1 MGQPAALAT
10 PLDPGHFVDIART
23 KPPTSRRPLYI
34 GVGVV
39 TILTLVGVA
48 QLKPAAPTVERN
60 SLSIDSV
67 VSGPMVREVRA
78 PGSLVPEQIR
88 WISAVAP
95 GRVERKLVQPGEKVT
110 PQTILMELSN
120 PDVEIQLLQAERQLT
135 AAQADLVALQVSL
148 ETQRLT
154 QAGVVAQ
161 TRSESAEAER
171 NAKAASSMVDRQLIS
186 AFEAAKAREHAAEM
200 TERLAIEE
208 QRLKLFTD
216 NIPAQLSVQREQ
228 VARLKAVVAFQR
240 SLAGAMVVRAGT
252 NGVLQELPLEVGQ
265 FATSGTTIAKVVQ
278 PDRLKAVLRVQEN
291 LARDVAL
298 GQSAVIDTRN
308 GLVRGRVSR
317 IDPSSSGGMVTVDVA
332 LTEALPKG
340 ARPDLSIDGT
350 IEIER
355 IGQVLHVG
363 RPTYGQANST
373 IGLFRLAPGGDEAE
387 RVQVTL
393 GRTSA
398 NAVEIVSGLNAGDVV
413 ILSDMSRFD
422 AVDRVRVK

>member
-1 MGQPAALAT
+1 M
-10 PLDPGHFVDIART
+10 DIART
-23 KPPTSRRPLYI
+23 KPTTTRRPLYI
-34 GVGVV
+34 GLGIVGVLAL
-39 TILTLVGVA
+39 IGVA
-48 QLKPAAPTVERN
+48 RLKPAAPAVERT
-60 SLSIDSV
+60 SLSFDSV

-110 PQTILMELSN
+110 AQTILMELSN

-161 TRSESAEAER
+161 TRSQYYEAER
-171 NAKAASSMVDRQLIS
+171 NGTAANAMVDRQLIS
-186 AFEAAKAREHAAEM
+186 PFEASKAKEHAVEM

-208 QRLKLFTD
+208 QRLKLITD

-228 VARLKAVVAFQR
+228 VSRLKAVVAFQR
-240 SLAGAMVVRAGT
+240 SLAGAMIVRAGT

-298 GQSAVIDTRN
+298 GQTAVIDTRN

-317 IDPSSSGGMVTVDVA
+317 IDPSSSGGMVSVDVA

-340 ARPDLSIDGT
+340 ARPDLSVDGT

-355 IGQVLHVG
+355 LGQVLHVG
-363 RPTYGQANST
+363 RPTYGQANTT
-373 IGLFRLAPGGDEAE
+373 IGLFRLAPGGDDAE

-398 NAVEIVSGLNAGDVV
+398 NAVEIVSGLQPGDVI

-422 AVDRVRVK
+422 AVDRVRIK

>member
-1 MGQPAALAT
+1 M
-10 PLDPGHFVDIART
+10 DIART
-23 KPPTSRRPLYI
+23 KPTTTRRPLYI
-34 GVGVV
+34 GLGIVGVLAL
-39 TILTLVGVA
+39 IGVA
-48 QLKPAAPTVERN
+48 RLKPAAPAVERT
-60 SLSIDSV
+60 SLSFDSV

-110 PQTILMELSN
+110 AQTILMELSN

-161 TRSESAEAER
+161 TRSQYYEAER
-171 NAKAASSMVDRQLIS
+171 NGTAANAMVDRQLIS
-186 AFEAAKAREHAAEM
+186 PFEASKAKEHAVEM
-200 TERLAIEE
+200 TERLGIEE
-208 QRLKLFTD
+208 QRLKLITD

-228 VARLKAVVAFQR
+228 VSRLKAVVAFQR
-240 SLAGAMVVRAGT
+240 SLAGAMIVRAGT

-298 GQSAVIDTRN
+298 GQTAVIDTRN

-317 IDPSSSGGMVTVDVA
+317 IDPSSSGGMVSVDVA

-340 ARPDLSIDGT
+340 ARPDLSVDGT

-355 IGQVLHVG
+355 LGQVLHVG
-363 RPTYGQANST
+363 RPTYGQANTT
-373 IGLFRLAPGGDEAE
+373 IGLFRLAPGGDDAE

-398 NAVEIVSGLNAGDVV
+398 NAVEIVSGLQPGDVI

-422 AVDRVRVK
+422 AVDRVRIK

>member
-1 MGQPAALAT
+1 M
-10 PLDPGHFVDIART
+10 DIARP
-23 KPPTSRRPLYI
+23 KPPSKRRPILI
-34 GVGVV
+34 GGAVL
-39 TILTLVGVA
+39 TILALLGVA
-48 QLKPAAPTVERN
+48 RLKPAAPTVERPT
-60 SLSIDSV
+60 LSIDTV

-95 GRVERKLVQPGEKVT
+95 GRVEKKLVQPGEKVT
-110 PQTILMELSN
+110 AQTILMELSN

-135 AAQADLVALQVSL
+135 DAQAQLVSLRVSL

-161 TRSESAEAER
+161 TRTEYLEAER
-171 NAKAASSMVDRQLIS
+171 NAKAANAMVDQQLIS
-186 AFEAAKAREHAAEM
+186 AFEAAKARETAVEL
-200 TERLAIEE
+200 TERLALAE
-208 QRLKLFTD
+208 QRLNLITD

-240 SLAGAMVVRAGT
+240 SLAGAMIVRAGT

-278 PDRLKAVLRVQEN
+278 PDKLKAVLRVQEN

-308 GLVRGRVSR
+308 GLVHGRVSR

-355 IGQVLHVG
+355 LGQVLHVG
-363 RPTYGQANST
+363 RPTYGQANTT
-373 IGLFRLAPGGDEAE
+373 IGLFRLAPNGNEAE

-398 NAVEIVSGLNAGDVV
+398 NAVEIVSGLNAGDVI
-413 ILSDMSRFD
+413 ILSDMTRFD

>member
-1 MGQPAALAT
+1 M
-10 PLDPGHFVDIART
+10 DVARV
-23 KPPTSRRPLYI
+23 KPPNKRRPLYI
-34 GVGVV
+34 GIGVV
-39 TILTLVGVA
+39 VVVVLVGVGR
-48 QLKPAAPTVERN
+48 LKPAAPSVERPT
-60 SLSIDSV
+60 LSIDSV

-88 WISAVAP
+88 WISAIAP
-95 GRVERKLVQPGEKVT
+95 GRVEKKLVQPGEKVT
-110 PQTILMELSN
+110 ASTILMELVN

-135 AAQADLVALQVSL
+135 DAQAQLVALQVSL

-161 TRSESAEAER
+161 TRSAYLEAKR
-171 NAKAASSMVDRQLIS
+171 NADAANAMVDQQLIS
-186 AFEAAKAREHAAEM
+186 VFEAKKAKEHAAEM
-200 TERLAIEE
+200 TERLGIEE
-208 QRLKLFTD
+208 QRLKLITD
-216 NIPAQLSVQREQ
+216 NIPAQLAVQREQ
-228 VARLKAVVAFQR
+228 VQRLKAVVQFQR
-240 SLAGAMVVRAGT
+240 SLAGAMTVRAGA

-291 LARDVAL
+291 QARDVAL

-332 LTEALPKG
+332 LTDSLPKG
-340 ARPDLSIDGT
+340 ARPDLSVDGT

-355 IGQVLHVG
+355 LGQVLHVG

-373 IGLFRLAPGGDEAE
+373 IGLFRLSPDGDEAV

-398 NAVEIVSGLNAGDVV
+398 NAVEIVAGLDAGDLV
-413 ILSDMSRFD
+413 ILSDMTRFGS
-422 AVDRVRVK
+422 VDRVRIK

>member
-1 MGQPAALAT
+1 LR
-10 PLDPGHFVDIART
+10 VDIARP
-23 KPPTSRRPLYI
+23 KQPNKRRPLYI
-34 GVGVV
+34 ASGVAVV
-39 TILTLVGVA
+39 LVLVGVSR
-48 QLKPAAPTVERN
+48 LRPAAPTVERAT
-60 SLSIDSV
+60 LSIDTV

-88 WISAVAP
+88 WISAIAA
-95 GRVERKLVQPGEKVT
+95 GRVEKKLVQPGEKVT
-110 PQTILMELSN
+110 AQTVLMELST
-120 PDVEIQLLQAERQLT
+120 PDVEIQLLQAQRQLT
-135 AAQADLVALQVSL
+135 DAEAQLVALRVNL

-154 QAGVVAQ
+154 QEGVVAQ
-161 TRSESAEAER
+161 TRSEYLEAAR
-171 NAKAASSMVDRQLIS
+171 NAKAADAMVDQGLIS
-186 AFEAAKAREHAAEM
+186 VFEASKAKEHAEEM
-200 TERLAIEE
+200 TERLAVE
-208 QRLKLFTD
+208 QDRLKLLKD
-216 NIPAQLSVQREQ
+216 NTPAQLRVQQEQ
-228 VARLKAVVAFQR
+228 VERLKAVVRFQQ
-240 SLAGAMVVRAGT
+240 SLAGAMIVRAGA

-278 PDRLKAVLRVQEN
+278 PDKLKAVLRVQEN
-291 LARDVAL
+291 QARDVAL

-308 GLVRGRVSR
+308 GLVRGHVSR

-332 LTEALPKG
+332 LTDSLPKG
-340 ARPDLSIDGT
+340 ARPDLSVDGT

-355 IGQVLHVG
+355 LGQVLHVG

-373 IGLFRLAPGGDEAE
+373 IGLFRIGPDGEAE

-398 NAVEIVSGLNAGDVV
+398 NAVEIVSGLEAGDVV

>member
-1 MGQPAALAT
+1 
-10 PLDPGHFVDIART
+10 VDIARI
-23 KPPTSRRPLYI
+23 KPATSRRPLYI
-34 GVGVV
+34 GAAVLGVTV
-39 TILTLVGVA
+39 LVGVA
-48 QLKPAAPTVERN
+48 RLKPAAPSVERPTL
-60 SLSIDSV
+60 SLDSV
-67 VSGPMVREVRA
+67 VSGPMLREVRA

-110 PQTILMELSN
+110 PETILMELSN

-135 AAQADLVALQVSL
+135 DAQAQLVALQVSL

-154 QAGVVAQ
+154 QAGVVAE
-161 TRSESAEAER
+161 TRAQYLEAAR
-171 NAKAASSMVDRQLIS
+171 NATAADAMVGQQLVS
-186 AFEAAKAREHAAEM
+186 AFEAAKAKEHAAEM
-200 TERLAIEE
+200 TERLALAE
-208 QRLKLFTD
+208 QRLVLITQ

-228 VARLKAVVAFQR
+228 VERLKAVVAFQR
-240 SLAGAMVVRAGT
+240 SLAGAMIVRAGT

-291 LARDVAL
+291 QARDVAL

-308 GLVRGRVSR
+308 GLVKGRVSR
-317 IDPSSSGGMVTVDVA
+317 IDPSSSGGMVSVDVA

-340 ARPDLSIDGT
+340 ARPDLSVDGT

-355 IGQVLHVG
+355 LGQVLHVG

-373 IGLFRLAPGGDEAE
+373 IGLFRLLPGGDEAE
-387 RVQVTL
+387 RVQVQL

-398 NAVEIVSGLNAGDVV
+398 NAVEIVSGLQAGDVV

-422 AVDRVRVK
+422 AVDRVRLK